1 MGGRWSSVVSVHLRV
16 FRVKDRSEN
25 ESNGKERRGEERTKE
40 RKKEKKERFWLL
52 CDRIFGNKDSTPQT
66 YESSSLHVH
75 QLSSIVVLD
84 PNSCRRRNRKTRV
97 SLSYHFL
104 IIFLL
109 AYTRLFSF
117 TLFLSFFLSSSSTL
131 SLSLSCVRV
140 NKSTLIVS
148 WVTSS
153 SSSGWSV
160 LLATIVRETDWLD
173 QLRR

>member
-1 MGGRWSSVVSVHLRV
+1 MEETVIWADDDRLSSLFIFEFLESRI
-16 FRVKDRSEN
+16 DRERI
-25 ESNGKERRGEERTKE
+25 EWKGEKRRGEKE
-40 RKKEKKERFWLL
+40 RKKEKKERFWLF

-97 SLSYHFL
+97 SLSYLFL

-148 WVTSS
+148 
-153 SSSGWSV
+153 
-160 LLATIVRETDWLD
+160 
-173 QLRR
+173 

>member
-16 FRVKDRSEN
+16 FRVKDRSRTN
-25 ESNGKERRGEERTKE
+25 RMKRRGEKE
-40 RKKEKKERFWLL
+40 RKKEKKERFWLF

-97 SLSYHFL
+97 SLSYLFL

-117 TLFLSFFLSSSSTL
+117 TLFLSFFLSSFSTL